1 MRMMKKNKEFDAVA
15 MMRTIRNRHH
25 LEYVEN
31 PELREKRLAIIRE
44 KYKDKIRTN
53 TSVKS

>member
-1 MRMMKKNKEFDAVA
+1 MMKKNKEFDAVA